1 MELNVL
7 KNEEKQMNLIMFLAD
22 VSIAVVAFI
31 YVMVLLGGE
40 AKDAIIFIMAGAAI
54 IIRIFEKPLGGLA
67 KYLYVSLMPLVGAI
81 VIVFANDGR
90 FGAMTQAYFLILIL
104 SIAYYNKNVILVNA
118 AVTICVNAVA
128 MILYTD
134 SYLLMNNLSIWIFI
148 MLVFLLGV
156 ITAYVISSR
165 TYRLFGEVEA
175 KESNIKEMLLNVKAA
190 FETLE
195 KTSASIY
202 EALDEFNKLSVKI
215 ADVTHGIAEGADTQV
230 VEVNGSLNIFQDLA
244 DKLLSSEDKINQT
257 VGNMNTLKEN
267 NDVGINSIRVLEDQ
281 FQENIKSTEEASNK
295 IEELSEKS
303 ALIGNI
309 IETIHGIAQQTNLLA
324 LNAAIEAARAGEA
337 GKGFAVVA
345 DEIKKLSEQSSQSTQ
360 RIDEILKDIIEI
372 VEATRHTIDY
382 NSSIVKESSH
392 KLDTT
397 VDVFK
402 NMINSSDEVI
412 HIIGQVNE
420 EIQNI
425 SVLKENMLASMKKL
439 EEITDDSVDSTK
451 KISSSTMEQVESVK
465 NLMKSM
471 ELVQGSIN
479 NLSEI
484 LKKTNENMK

>member
-54 IIRIFEKPLGGLA
+54 LIKIFEKPLGGIA

-118 AVTICVNAVA
+118 AVTVGVNAVA

-134 SYLLMNNLSIWIFI
+134 SYLLMHNLGIWVFI
-148 MLVFLLGV
+148 MLVFLLAV

-195 KTSASIY
+195 TTSGSIY

-215 ADVTHGIAEGADTQV
+215 ADVTRGIAEGADTQV

-412 HIIGQVNE
+412 HTIGEVNE

-425 SVLKENMLASMKKL
+425 SVLKENMLGSMKKL

-451 KISSSTMEQVESVK
+451 KISSSTIEQVESVK

-471 ELVQGSIN
+471 EMVQESIN